1 MSISGPVVLALPF
14 RAHGGSGTARR
25 IGCRAT
31 ALSCSQRPTRSTSSL
46 FTTVSR
52 RRCGTGAHCSPR
64 SRTSGSTRSA
74 SRFWRP
80 PTQRRRRRTTVGRI
94 TWHVARGSAP
104 MPYALTQPSRIR
116 RGAGAIAGNH
126 VILQITGGGE
136 YVVLAHLR
144 CGSSSDAA
152 GTARP
157 GRPAACYLW
166 QLWQLHP
173 ATSAHP
179 GHGLGRPVHR

>member
-1 MSISGPVVLALPF
+1 VPSHGTQLFATTYAIDFIALHHGIPSAVWDWRTLFATEPNERFYAFGQPILAPTDATAAA
-14 RAHGGSGTARR
+14 AHDGEPDHMARR
-25 IGCRAT
+25 
-31 ALSCSQRPTRSTSSL
+31 
-46 FTTVSR
+46 SR
-52 RRCGTGAHCSPR
+52 
-64 SRTSGSTRSA
+64 
-74 SRFWRP
+74 
-80 PTQRRRRRTTVGRI
+80 V
-94 TWHVARGSAP
+94 AP